1 MSISYEEALGLLL
14 DKVNQIAYTESVD
27 LVSAGGRIIAEKL
40 VAPFDQPPFAR
51 SPLDGYAVR
60 SSDIAGASRE
70 KPAKLT
76 VISEVVAGYEADTA
90 VETGTAIRIMTG
102 APIPEGA
109 DCVIMQEDTDYGK
122 DTVEIYKSAGAWQNI
137 CEQGED
143 FRQGDVL
150 IQRGE
155 VLNPACI
162 GVLASVGRAE
172 VTVYKKPRVLLLS
185 TGDELLLPGEPTRR
199 GAIYNSNLFV
209 LQAQLLS
216 WGAEIVY
223 AGQISDNPEDVVE
236 IFCKY
241 QNQVDLIVTTGGVS
255 VGKKDIMH
263 DVFRMSD
270 IERIFWRVDI
280 KPGMPILAGDYM
292 GIPVVALSGNPFG
305 VVVTSQ
311 LFVRTALCKMTGDPR
326 LEMKWRDAVLD
337 NEYSKKSKAR
347 RFVRSKYA
355 DGYVRIVDGA
365 NGNGTLSTVCHC
377 NCFLDIPAGSGALRA
392 GEKVAVLMI

>member
-1 MSISYEEALGLLL
+1 M
-14 DKVNQIAYTESVD
+14 
-27 LVSAGGRIIAEKL
+27 VSAGGRIIAEKL

-60 SSDIAGASRE
+60 SSDIEGASRE

-76 VISEVVAGYEADTA
+76 VIGEVMAGYEADTA
-90 VETGTAIRIMTG
+90 VETG
-102 APIPEGA
+102 
-109 DCVIMQEDTDYGK
+109 
-122 DTVEIYKSAGAWQNI
+122 
-137 CEQGED
+137 
-143 FRQGDVL
+143 
-150 IQRGE
+150 
-155 VLNPACI
+155 PAAF
-162 GVLASVGRAE
+162 L
-172 VTVYKKPRVLLLS
+172 
-185 TGDELLLPGEPTRR
+185 
-199 GAIYNSNLFV
+199 
-209 LQAQLLS
+209 
-216 WGAEIVY
+216 GAEIVY
-223 AGQISDNPEDVVE
+223 AGQSSDNPEDVVE